1 MKLVHAAAIS
11 TTVVVV
17 LGALMIAPA
26 FLPASKPK
34 NQLEVMLAF
43 SILDVG
49 NVPKWCGDL
58 ASFLKANGIEA
69 TVFFTGRVAE
79 QNPEYVAEMPA
90 GTDIGSQTYSYTNLT
105 SISDYDLQLEEV
117 ARGKEA
123 VDNAG
128 NLYSRV
134 FQAPYGST
142 DDNIYSLL
150 SRSDIVADFSYD
162 GHYNVFYNGQFIRF
176 NSTTYNGSQYSAS
189 FFLSLPKTGG
199 PTVITFDNTAALSQ
213 VKELVLKLKTGEVR
227 FVNASGLTGVELT
240 QRR

>member
-17 LGALMIAPA
+17 LGALMIVPA

-34 NQLEVMLAF
+34 NQLEVMLTF

-49 NVPKWCGDL
+49 NVSEWCGDL
-58 ASFLKANGIEA
+58 ASFLRAYDIKA

-79 QNPEYVAEMPA
+79 QNPECVAEMPQ
-90 GTDIGSQTYSYTNLT
+90 GTDIGSQTYSYANLT

-117 ARGKEA
+117 TRGKEA

-134 FQAPYGST
+134 FKAPYGST

-150 SRSDIVADFSYD
+150 SRSNIVADFSYD
-162 GHYNVFYNGQFIRF
+162 DHYNVFIDGQFIRF
-176 NSTTYNGSQYSAS
+176 NSTIYNGSQYSAS
-189 FFLSLPKTGG
+189 FFLSLSKTGG
-199 PTVITFDNTAALSQ
+199 STVLTFDNTVALSQ
-213 VKELVLKLKTGEVR
+213 IKELVLKLKTGEVR
-227 FVNASGLTGVELT
+227 FVNASGLTGAELT